1 MMCSNE
7 AGDGDDAWLRGP
19 ELGMRVACNG
29 RSMVSRMRTGTG
41 TVHSYWG
48 WGRGWGRSPVDGD
61 GGQRQRSWGSSDWG
75 FSARETNVRV
85 GKINSNIYGKDIAA
99 K

>member
-1 MMCSNE
+1 MMRSNE

-29 RSMVSRMRTGTG
+29 RPMVSRMRTGTG

-61 GGQRQRSWGSSDWG
+61 GGQRQRSWGSSGWG
-75 FSARETNVRV
+75 CSARETNVRV
-85 GKINSNIYGKDIAA
+85 GNINFQYIW
-99 K
+99 